1 MVAARVCFRLGGGV
15 VRRGHWTDG
24 GIGQTGAVV
33 AAFQF
38 L

>member
-1 MVAARVCFRLGGGV
+1 MVATGVCFRLG
-15 VRRGHWTDG
+15 RGRSP
-24 GIGQTGAVV
+24 TGAVV